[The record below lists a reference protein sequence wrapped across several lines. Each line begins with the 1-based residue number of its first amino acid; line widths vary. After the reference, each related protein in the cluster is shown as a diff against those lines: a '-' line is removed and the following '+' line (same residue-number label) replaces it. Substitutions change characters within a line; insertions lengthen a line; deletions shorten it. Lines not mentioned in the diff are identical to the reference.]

1 MGTDPLERLAACTSF
16 DWDAGNTGKN
26 LKHGVTDAESEE
38 IFFREPVVVPSNQ
51 SSLNEDRFCALG
63 ETRAGRKLFVVY
75 TLRGDAIRIISARP
89 MTRKERSFYDGQGT
103 IQSPQH
109 QQTEHI
115 TEKDIQDGKPQPQ
128 PRGTKTP

>member
-1 MGTDPLERLAACTSF
+1 MGNDPLERLAACTSF

-38 IFFREPVVVPSNQ
+38 IFFGEPVIVPPNQ

-75 TLRGDAIRIISARP
+75 TIRGEAIRVISARP
-89 MTRKERSFYDGQGT
+89 MKRGKERSTYHDPGS
-103 IQSPQH
+103 IQSSKRQSS
-109 QQTEHI
+109 
-115 TEKDIQDGKPQPQ
+115 
-128 PRGTKTP
+128 KTSGENS